1 MSGILALFL
10 LGATSVSFA
19 SDKKENESSKSHSKS
34 THQRKASSS
43 HTRSSTGN
51 HSRSSTAK
59 SNVPTNSN

>member
-19 SDKKENESSKSHSKS
+19 SEKKSESSKSHSKS

-51 HSRSSTAK
+51 HSRGSTAK